1 MKQVKIITPI
11 VTIFDNNQKLDM
23 QGNIHMIEHLISNRV
38 DGILALGST
47 GEFAYLSMKEKKEAI
62 DLYCKVI
69 NKRVTL
75 FVGTG
80 TMNAAETI
88 ELSNYAIQQGADGVC
103 IVPPYYYGLSDN
115 VIELYFDKIASEIKG
130 NIWIYNF
137 PDRTSNTLEP
147 QVLLN
152 LLRKHSNIVGYKDTV
167 DNPQHTRNIIC
178 AVRDLYPN
186 FSVFS
191 GFDSHF
197 LDNVSIGGAGCI
209 GALSNLYPEVWSGL
223 VKAYNEKDF
232 EKVNELYGKILPL
245 MELYAYRKNFPPI
258 MKRALNLLGH
268 SINETCRFPEIKAD
282 EVEENRL
289 KVLLGMK

>member
-11 VTIFDNNQKLDM
+11 VTVFDDNQKLDV
-23 QGNIHMIEHLISNRV
+23 QGNTHMIEHLIANGV

-47 GEFAYLSMKEKKEAI
+47 GEFAYLTLEEKKAAI
-62 DLYCKVI
+62 DLYCKVV

-80 TMNAAETI
+80 TMDAAETI

-103 IVPPYYYGLSDN
+103 VVPPYYYGLSDN

-130 NIWIYNF
+130 NIWIYNY

-147 QVLLN
+147 SVLLK
-152 LLRKHSNIVGYKDTV
+152 LLAKHPNIVGYKDTV
-167 DNPQHTRNIIC
+167 NNSQHTREIIC
-178 AVRDLYPN
+178 AVRDLYPD
-186 FSVFS
+186 FAVYS

-223 VKAYNEKDF
+223 VKAYNTKDF
-232 EKVNELYGKILPL
+232 DKVNALYNKLLPL
-245 MELYAYRKNFPPI
+245 MEIYGYRRNFPPI

-268 SINETCRFPEIKAD
+268 SINETCRFPEIEAN
-282 EVEENRL
+282 EEETRKL
-289 KVLLGMK
+289 KTLLGLQ

>member
-23 QGNIHMIEHLISNRV
+23 QGNTHMIEHLISNGV

-47 GEFAYLSMKEKKEAI
+47 GEFAYLSVAEKKEAI

-80 TMNAAETI
+80 TMNAEETI

-152 LLRKHSNIVGYKDTV
+152 LLKKHSNIVGYKDTV
-167 DNPQHTRNIIC
+167 GNPQHTREIIC
-178 AVRDLYPN
+178 AVRELYPN

-209 GALSNLYPEVWSGL
+209 GALSNLYPEVWSEL
-223 VKAYNEKDF
+223 VKAYNEKEFD
-232 EKVNELYGKILPL
+232 KVNELYNRLLPL
-245 MELYAYRKNFPPI
+245 MEIYGYRKNFPPI

-268 SINETCRFPEIKAD
+268 SINETCRFPEIKAN

-289 KVLLGMK
+289 KTLLGMK